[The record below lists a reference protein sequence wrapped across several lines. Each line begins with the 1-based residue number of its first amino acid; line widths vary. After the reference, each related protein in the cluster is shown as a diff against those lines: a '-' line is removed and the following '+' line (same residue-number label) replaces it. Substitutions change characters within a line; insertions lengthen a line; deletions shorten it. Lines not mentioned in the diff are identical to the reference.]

1 MAKRQ
6 TDLLETYSVAY
17 RSGIAEL
24 PHHKTASI
32 LLNLTTQFLVL
43 EPTMA
48 SRKFWLRLSIPYENI
63 LDITLAPHESS
74 TLEGILGGI
83 GGNNTGRLST
93 DNNLDIRF
101 VDAAGATQSLRLEM
115 MTGLS
120 VTGQAA
126 IAQQLQNRLDL
137 HGLRERFGTGAAT
150 SAPAQ
155 MPQPETS
162 RTKPLAPA
170 PTVTTSQVT
179 TSLVTTAP
187 GEIVALIG
195 QLAQLNTAG
204 ALTDAEFAAKK
215 AELLARL

>member
-1 MAKRQ
+1 MAKRP

-17 RSGIAEL
+17 RSGIADL

-63 LDITLAPHESS
+63 FDITLAPHETS
-74 TLEGILGGI
+74 TVEGILGGI
-83 GGNNTGRLST
+83 GGTNTSRLST
-93 DNNLDIRF
+93 DNNIDIRF
-101 VDAAGATQSLRLEM
+101 VDAAGATHSLRVEM

-137 HGLRERFGTGAAT
+137 HGLRARFAAPAVT
-150 SAPAQ
+150 SAPAAA
-155 MPQPETS
+155 PTAPLDA
-162 RTKPLAPA
+162 KPDASPRAPIAPA
-170 PTVTTSQVT
+170 AATS
-179 TSLVTTAP
+179 P
-187 GEIVALIG
+187 DEIVALIG